1 VASLLAAAE
10 QAASQ
15 VLREANDES
24 EAIRADARGEAAR
37 VRDQAVSALRDAQ
50 RQRADIEK
58 LVHDVRGAAD
68 AYAEQRRREADDEAA
83 RTHDRLRELGSMA
96 REFADEI
103 DQSLA
108 RREPTADTA
117 EESFDE
123 ALTPSA
129 AKAPP

>member
-1 VASLLAAAE
+1 
-10 QAASQ
+10 
-15 VLREANDES
+15 
-24 EAIRADARGEAAR
+24 
-37 VRDQAVSALRDAQ
+37 
-50 RQRADIEK
+50 
-58 LVHDVRGAAD
+58 
-68 AYAEQRRREADDEAA
+68 
-83 RTHDRLRELGSMA
+83 MA